1 MLSVEEALRRVLSGI
16 EPTAAEAV
24 AIEAAAG
31 RVLAETL
38 TARLTQPPFA
48 ASAMDGYAVRV
59 ADVAL
64 LPARLKV
71 IGQAAAGHPFRGT
84 VGQGEAVRIFTGAP
98 VPAGADAV
106 VIQENAAV
114 EGAYVTVLAGGS
126 ERDHIRP
133 RGLDFSEGEALLP
146 AGLTLG
152 PREVTLAAAMGYGEL
167 PVRRRPSVAILAT
180 GDELVAPGVPP
191 GEGQIV
197 CSNVLGVAALT
208 ARAGGEPRLLGIARD
223 NAADLEEA
231 LARGRDADVLVTVGG
246 ASVGDHDLIGPVLT
260 RLGMALEFWKIA
272 LRPGKP
278 LLFGRLGGQRVLGLP
293 GNPVSAL
300 ICARLFL
307 VPLVRALL
315 GLPPHDA
322 VFVTGSLAEPIEANG
337 PRQHYM
343 RVTITPSAEGGR
355 TVHLAR
361 SQDSS
366 LLSALASAGGLLVRP
381 PGAPALPA
389 GAEVKVMLVDF

>member
-31 RVLAETL
+31 RVLARTL

-48 ASAMDGYAVRV
+48 ASAMDGYAVRT
-59 ADVAL
+59 ADVAA
-64 LPARLKV
+64 LPARLRV
-71 IGQAAAGHPFRGT
+71 IGQAAAGHPFKGA
-84 VGQGEAVRIFTGAP
+84 VGLGEAVRIFTGAP
-98 VPAGADAV
+98 VPPGADAI
-106 VIQENAAV
+106 VIQEDAAA
-114 EGAYVTVLAGGS
+114 EGDHVIILRGRPD
-126 ERDHIRP
+126 ENHIRR
-133 RGLDFSEGEALLP
+133 RGLDFSEGDALLP
-146 AGLTLG
+146 AGLVLG
-152 PREVTLAAAMGYGEL
+152 PREVTLAAAMGYGAI

-180 GDELVAPGVPP
+180 GDELVAPGVSP

-197 CSNVLGVAALT
+197 CSNVFGVAALT
-208 ARAGGEPRLLGIARD
+208 ARAGGEPRLIGIARD
-223 NAADLEEA
+223 NAADLTDA
-231 LARGRDADVLVTVGG
+231 LARARDADVLVTIGG

-260 RLGMALEFWKIA
+260 SLGMELEFWKIA